1 MRSAGVITDSME
13 PNRFYDYRRKEE
25 SEFSPLWTAIFDYDA
40 VREDELTLQR
50 GTQVQVLNVDSG
62 DDGWW
67 MGKAN
72 GKVGIFPSNFVAKD
86 SQLNTDKI
94 PPDIQQNDRPFD
106 INFNKELE
114 LEEVIGVGGFGK
126 VYRGKWR
133 DETVA
138 VKAARCDPDEPISV
152 TTENVRKEAKMF
164 WLLNHKNITAL
175 RGVCLTPPNL
185 CLVMEYAAGGSLN
198 RVLSGR
204 RIPPDILV
212 NWAQQIASGM
222 LYLHEQ
228 APLTLIHRDL
238 KSSNIL
244 LKEVVDNDNLSNKT
258 LKITDFGLAR
268 EVEKTT
274 RMSAAGTY
282 AWMAPEVIK
291 SSRFSKSSDVWSYGV
306 VLWELLT
313 GETPYKGID
322 ALGVAY
328 GVAINKLTLPIPS
341 TCPHMFS
348 KLMSDCWDQESHE
361 RPTFQNILKRLDE
374 IATSPFVT
382 TPQDSFHTMQEDW
395 RLEIE
400 QMFDELRSREKELRC
415 REEELTKAALQQKIQ
430 EELLKKR
437 EQELASREIDLL
449 ERELNILILQQVM
462 HKPTPKKRKKS
473 KIRLKHI
480 RSGGK
485 AISEPSDF
493 RHNITVQKEDQPAY
507 DIDKRYNPSSPDSPP
522 ASPVHP
528 VAPPRFRAIAYPPYP
543 AHNYADVMVDGKKG
557 KTWGPSSVQKDR
569 HQRSSIIFADGRW
582 SKSAPNLEKSLRHLG
597 GHSNLGAFNDLYNED
612 DTLPESLE
620 EGPGTKSRSIPNSP
634 ITSSPGGDGGSK
646 RKKHES
652 ALIRMTSI
660 LAAVGAGFDVR
671 LSNTVAIHPNLHS
684 SCGGEEDR
692 GGRKRDSF
700 ILNRRDAYLGAVR
713 DSFIEPEQDFRSQ
726 PYASQVYWH
735 TYHGTQ
741 TRQRPSLNM
750 EGGPGGIP
758 PFYLPSGDQ
767 SEENAQGILQGFNPR
782 TTSHRS
788 SYADSESSVISSTS
802 TSERTVIYT
811 RQISDSSNY
820 DTPTSSIVSPPPRPS
835 QAPQR
840 RSVTF
845 EDDFNPQDSKTSSAG
860 YPSHRQSPNS
870 ISNNSEL
877 HGVGVPELEA
887 WGFQHGGGGGDY
899 HPPRP
904 APTPDYPPNIP
915 PRRRPGEPPAT
926 PQRPTTLDVGGNSRP
941 GPIQLKY
948 PSPSPYSR
956 TTTTSTTNPSR
967 MTPTSSS
974 SSAPVDTPSS
984 SSNHDNTYFSTRS
997 HLSPG
1002 NTPPHIRHQTTLL
1015 DIDMEGQSLD
1025 STQPLVQHQPK
1036 PSLLDLEREF
1046 LH

>member
-1 MRSAGVITDSME
+1 MRSAGVITKSME
-13 PNRFYDYRRKEE
+13 PFRRNDQRKKDE
-25 SEFSPLWTAIFDYDA
+25 SDHIPLWTAIFDYDA
-40 VREDELTLQR
+40 ARDDELTLSR
-50 GTQVQVLNVDSG
+50 GTQVQVLSQETG

-67 MGKAN
+67 MGRAN
-72 GKVGIFPSNFVAKD
+72 GNVGIFPSNFVAQD

-106 INFNKELE
+106 IDFDEELE

-133 DETVA
+133 NETVA
-138 VKAARCDPDEPISV
+138 VKAARLDPDEPLSV
-152 TTENVRKEAKMF
+152 TIENVRKEAKLF
-164 WLLNHKNITAL
+164 WLLDHINIAAL
-175 RGVCLTPPNL
+175 RGVCLQPPNL

-198 RVLSGR
+198 RVLNGR

-212 NWAQQIASGM
+212 DWALQIANGM
-222 LYLHEQ
+222 HYLHEL

-244 LKEVVDNDNLSNKT
+244 LKEKVDCDDLSKKT

-291 SSRFSKSSDVWSYGV
+291 SSRFSKSSDIWSYGV

-341 TCPHMFS
+341 TCPSMFS
-348 KLMSDCWDQESHE
+348 KLMSDCWAQESHE
-361 RPTFQNILKRLDE
+361 RPTFLDIIKRLEE
-374 IATSPFVT
+374 IATSPFVS
-382 TPQDSFHTMQEDW
+382 TPQESFHTMQEDW

-480 RSGGK
+480 KSGGK
-485 AISEPSDF
+485 AISTPSDF
-493 RHNITVQKEDQPAY
+493 RHNITVQKEDSVAY
-507 DIDKRYNPSSPDSPP
+507 EVDKRMYNPSSPDSPP
-522 ASPVHP
+522 ASPAHP
-528 VAPPRFRAIAYPPYP
+528 MAPPRFRAIAYP
-543 AHNYADVMVDGKKG
+543 VDGKKG

-597 GHSNLGAFNDLYNED
+597 GHSNIGAFHDLYKDD

-620 EGPGTKSRSIPNSP
+620 DGSAKSRSIPHTPSGA
-634 ITSSPGGDGGSK
+634 SLSDGVK
-646 RKKHES
+646 RKRHES
-652 ALIRMTSI
+652 ALYNMTAV
-660 LAAVGAGFDVR
+660 LASVAAGFDIR
-671 LSNTVAIHPNLHS
+671 ISNTVAIHPTLHGAS
-684 SCGGEEDR
+684 GEEAQA
-692 GGRKRDSF
+692 GWKKRDSF
-700 ILNRRDAYLGAVR
+700 MFNRRDAYLGAVR
-713 DSFIEPEQDFRSQ
+713 DSFIEPEGDFRSYQ
-726 PYASQVYWH
+726 YAPPSGYWH
-735 TYHGTQ
+735 TYHGVQ
-741 TRQRPSLNM
+741 TRHRPSLLM
-750 EGGPGGIP
+750 DGGAPLAFP
-758 PFYLPSGDQ
+758 PSDQGEDGLSGAYPSF
-767 SEENAQGILQGFNPR
+767 NAR

-788 SYADSESSVISSTS
+788 SYADSESSVISSTPN
-802 TSERTVIYT
+802 TERTVIYNPT
-811 RQISDSSNY
+811 PDRTVIYNRQISESSTY
-820 DTPTSSIVSPPPRPS
+820 ETPTSTTSPPPRPS
-835 QAPQR
+835 QNPQR

-845 EDDFNPQDSKTSSAG
+845 EDDFNTSDYKDYKQG
-860 YPSHRQSPNS
+860 YSHRRSP
-870 ISNNSEL
+870 SNTSNSETL
-877 HGVGVPELEA
+877 GVSEYDA
-887 WGFQHGGGGGDY
+887 WYQHGGDY
-899 HPPRP
+899 HSRG
-904 APTPDYPPNIP
+904 DYTSPSMQPIP
-915 PRRRPGEPPAT
+915 PRRRGVGDA
-926 PQRPTTLDVGGNSRP
+926 PQRPTTLDIGVNRA
-941 GPIQLKY
+941 GPKIQLKY
-948 PSPSPYSR
+948 PVTSPSSYSYGR
-956 TTTTSTTNPSR
+956 TPTRT
-967 MTPTSSS
+967 TPTS
-974 SSAPVDTPSS
+974 APSDNPPNA
-984 SSNHDNTYFSTRS
+984 NHDSTPYFSTRS

-1002 NTPPHIRHQTTLL
+1002 NTPPHILHQKTLL
-1015 DIDMEGQSLD
+1015 DIDVEGQRED
-1025 STQPLVQHQPK
+1025 ATRPLVTHHPRPTLADMEK
-1036 PSLLDLEREF
+1036 EF
-1046 LH
+1046 AATKFY